1 MPLIQDIKRINPLD
15 LNNNAR
21 IGVAFPLNDV
31 NMTSGTL
38 TTKEQLKANF
48 LNLLLTVPGERLNHP
63 TYGIGLKGQLFEN
76 SIDEITLQEN
86 INGQLAFW
94 IPEITV
100 TDASLRQDIDQ
111 YRVSLTLT
119 YSISLDE
126 TEDSI
131 QINYSYNGL

>member
-1 MPLIQDIKRINPLD
+1 MPLIQSTKKINPLN

-21 IGVAFPLNDV
+21 IGVAFPLNNV

-48 LNLLLTVPGERLNHP
+48 LNLLLTIPGERLNHP

-76 SIDEITLQEN
+76 SIDEVTLQEN

-94 IPEITV
+94 IPEIIT
-100 TDASLRQDIDQ
+100 TDISLKQNIDQ

-119 YSISLDE
+119 YSITLDE

-131 QINYSYNGL
+131 QINYS

>member
-1 MPLIQDIKRINPLD
+1 MPLIQNIKRINPLD

-21 IGVAFPLNDV
+21 IGVAFPLNDK
-31 NMTSGTL
+31 NMTSGTQ
-38 TTKEQLKANF
+38 TTKEQLKANL

-76 SIDEITLQEN
+76 SIDEVTLQEN

-94 IPEITV
+94 IPEIII
-100 TDASLRQDIDQ
+100 TDISLKQNIDQ

-119 YSISLDE
+119 YSITLDE

-131 QINYSYNGL
+131 QINYS

>member
-1 MPLIQDIKRINPLD
+1 MPLIQSTKRINPLD

-76 SIDEITLQEN
+76 SIDEVTLQEN

-94 IPEITV
+94 IPEIII
-100 TDASLRQDIDQ
+100 TDISLKQNIDQ

-119 YSISLDE
+119 YSITLDE

-131 QINYSYNGL
+131 QINYS

>member
-15 LNNNAR
+15 FNNNAR

-31 NMTSGTL
+31 NMTAGTL

-100 TDASLRQDIDQ
+100 TDSSLRRDIDQ

-119 YSISLDE
+119 YSITLDE

-131 QINYSYNGL
+131 QINYS

>member
-1 MPLIQDIKRINPLD
+1 MPLIQNIKRINPLD

-31 NMTSGTL
+31 NMTAGTL

-100 TDASLRQDIDQ
+100 TDSSLRRDIDQ

-131 QINYSYNGL
+131 QINYS

>member
-15 LNNNAR
+15 FNNNAR
-21 IGVAFPLNDV
+21 IGVAFPLNDI
-31 NMTSGTL
+31 NMTAGTL

-48 LNLLLTVPGERLNHP
+48 LNLLLTVSGERLNHP

-100 TDASLRQDIDQ
+100 TESSLRRDIDQ

-119 YSISLDE
+119 YSISLNE

-131 QINYSYNGL
+131 QINYS

>member
-1 MPLIQDIKRINPLD
+1 MPLIESTKRINPLD
-15 LNNNAR
+15 LNNNTR
-21 IGVAFPLNDV
+21 IGVAFPLNDL

-38 TTKEQLKANF
+38 TTKEQLKSNF

-63 TYGIGLKGQLFEN
+63 TYGVGLKSQLFEN

-100 TDASLRQDIDQ
+100 TDSSLRRDIDQ

-131 QINYSYNGL
+131 QINYS

>member
-1 MPLIQDIKRINPLD
+1 MPLIQSTKRINPLD
-15 LNNNAR
+15 LSNNTR
-21 IGVAFPLNDV
+21 IGVAFPLNDL

-38 TTKEQLKANF
+38 TTKEQLKSNF

-100 TDASLRQDIDQ
+100 TESSLRRDIDQ

-131 QINYSYNGL
+131 QINYS

>member
-38 TTKEQLKANF
+38 TTKEQLKSNF
-48 LNLLLTVPGERLNHP
+48 LNLLLTVPGERINHP

-94 IPEITV
+94 IPEIIV
-100 TDASLRQDIDQ
+100 TDSSLRRDIDQ

-131 QINYSYNGL
+131 QINYS

>member
-1 MPLIQDIKRINPLD
+1 MPLIQSTKKINPLN

-21 IGVAFPLNDV
+21 IGVAFPLNNV

-48 LNLLLTVPGERLNHP
+48 LNLLLTIPGERLNHP

-76 SIDEITLQEN
+76 SIDEVTLQEN

-94 IPEITV
+94 IPEIIV
-100 TDASLRQDIDQ
+100 NNISVKQDVDQ
-111 YRVSLTLT
+111 YKVSIIIN
-119 YSISLDE
+119 YSIKLDE
-126 TEDSI
+126 TEDVI
-131 QINYSYNGL
+131 QINYS

>member
-38 TTKEQLKANF
+38 TTKEQLKSNF

-100 TDASLRQDIDQ
+100 TESSLRRDIDQ

-119 YSISLDE
+119 YSISLNE

-131 QINYSYNGL
+131 QINYS

>member
-1 MPLIQDIKRINPLD
+1 MPLIQSTKRINPLD

-21 IGVAFPLNDV
+21 IGVAFPLNDS

-63 TYGIGLKGQLFEN
+63 TYGIGLKSQLFEN

-100 TDASLRQDIDQ
+100 TNASLRQDIDQ

-126 TEDSI
+126 AEDSI
-131 QINYSYNGL
+131 QINYS

>member
-1 MPLIQDIKRINPLD
+1 MPLIQSTKRINPLD
-15 LNNNAR
+15 LNNNTR
-21 IGVAFPLNDV
+21 IGVAFPLNDL

-38 TTKEQLKANF
+38 TTKEQLKSNF

-63 TYGIGLKGQLFEN
+63 TYGVGLKSQLFEN

-100 TDASLRQDIDQ
+100 TDSSLRRDIDQ

-119 YSISLDE
+119 YSISLNE

-131 QINYSYNGL
+131 QINYS

>member
-15 LNNNAR
+15 FNNNAR
-21 IGVAFPLNDV
+21 IGVAFPLNDI
-31 NMTSGTL
+31 NMTAGTL

-76 SIDEITLQEN
+76 SIDEKTLQEN

-100 TDASLRQDIDQ
+100 TESSLRRDIDQ

-119 YSISLDE
+119 YSISLNE

-131 QINYSYNGL
+131 QINYS

>member
-1 MPLIQDIKRINPLD
+1 MPLIQNIKRINPLD
-15 LNNNAR
+15 LNNNVR
-21 IGVAFPLNDV
+21 IGVAFPLNDK
-31 NMTSGTL
+31 NMTSGTQ
-38 TTKEQLKANF
+38 TTKEQLKANL

-76 SIDEITLQEN
+76 SIDEVTLQEN

-94 IPEITV
+94 IPEIII
-100 TDASLRQDIDQ
+100 TDISLKQNIDQ

-119 YSISLDE
+119 YSITLDE

-131 QINYSYNGL
+131 QINYS

>member
-63 TYGIGLKGQLFEN
+63 TYGIGLKSQLFEN

-86 INGQLAFW
+86 INGTLAFW
-94 IPEITV
+94 MPEIIV
-100 TDASLRQDIDQ
+100 SDISLRQDIDEH
-111 YRVSLTLT
+111 RVSITIT

-131 QINYSYNGL
+131 QINYN

>member
-1 MPLIQDIKRINPLD
+1 MPLIQSTKKINPLD

-21 IGVAFPLNDV
+21 IGVAFPLNDK
-31 NMTSGTL
+31 NMTSGTQ

-48 LNLLLTVPGERLNHP
+48 LNLLLTIPGERLNHP

-76 SIDEITLQEN
+76 SIDEVTLQEN

-94 IPEITV
+94 IPEIII
-100 TDASLRQDIDQ
+100 TDISLKQNIDQ

-119 YSISLDE
+119 YSITLDE

-131 QINYSYNGL
+131 QINYS

>member
-76 SIDEITLQEN
+76 SIDEITLLEN

-111 YRVSLTLT
+111 YRVSLTIT
-119 YSISLDE
+119 YSITLDE
-126 TEDSI
+126 SEDSI
-131 QINYSYNGL
+131 QLNFS

>member
-21 IGVAFPLNDV
+21 IGVDFPLNDV

-100 TDASLRQDIDQ
+100 TDSSLRRDIDQ

-131 QINYSYNGL
+131 QINYS

>member
-1 MPLIQDIKRINPLD
+1 MPLIQSTKRINPLD

-21 IGVAFPLNDV
+21 IGVAFPLNNV

-48 LNLLLTVPGERLNHP
+48 LNLLLTIPGERLNHP

-76 SIDEITLQEN
+76 SIDEVTLQEN

-94 IPEITV
+94 IPEIIT
-100 TDASLRQDIDQ
+100 TDISLKQNIDQ

-119 YSISLDE
+119 YSITLDE

-131 QINYSYNGL
+131 QINYS